1 MRYPLA
7 GREVLSALST
17 GGGLATGAVGLAKA
31 VAKGAPGV
39 LAVPLA
45 VGGGLLWLGRNLG
58 DSYVDLGE
66 KSLRVKL
73 GVLFDETIALQD
85 ISRVRETKWNIL
97 GGLGVRTNM
106 RDMVAVVTTSGP
118 VAELSLWRPIRLP
131 VIPQI
136 YYVRAQRLLL
146 SPEHLDNFIADL
158 KGRLQA

>member
-7 GREVLSALST
+7 GREVLSALTT
-17 GGGLATGAVGLAKA
+17 GGGLATGAIGLAKA

-39 LAVPLA
+39 LAVPLV

-58 DSYVDLGE
+58 DSYVELDD
-66 KSLRVKL
+66 KNLRVKL
-73 GVLFDETIALQD
+73 GVLFDETIALHD

-97 GGLGVRTNM
+97 GGLGIRTNM

-146 SPEHLDNFIADL
+146 SPEHLDNFITDL
-158 KGRLQA
+158 TGRLEA